1 MDVGKA
7 QVRLPPGPEG
17 ESCEGPMDVGKAQVV
32 SNETLE
38 FRRCEGPMD
47 VGKAQVNYSVC
58 CMLPVAKGLWMLAR
72 CR

>member
-7 QVRLPPGPEG
+7 QAIENDPHVAA
-17 ESCEGPMDVGKAQVV
+17 C
-32 SNETLE
+32 
-38 FRRCEGPMD
+38 CEGPMD

-72 CR
+72 RREDVRLERRK